1 MGDSEQCHHVSPP
14 SPPPRSDCAI
24 LYNDRSVLENH
35 HISAVFR
42 MMQDDEMNIFVNLTK
57 DEFVSVPIP
66 TVPVVPI
73 DPLVPT
79 VPIALTVPMDPTVL
93 ITPIDPL
100 VPTVPIALTIPIAPI
115 CPLHPH

>member
-1 MGDSEQCHHVSPP
+1 MGPAIGPAHRSSGTAMRDTEQCPHVSPL

-57 DEFVSVPIP
+57 DEFV
-66 TVPVVPI
+66 
-73 DPLVPT
+73 
-79 VPIALTVPMDPTVL
+79 
-93 ITPIDPL
+93 
-100 VPTVPIALTIPIAPI
+100 
-115 CPLHPH
+115 